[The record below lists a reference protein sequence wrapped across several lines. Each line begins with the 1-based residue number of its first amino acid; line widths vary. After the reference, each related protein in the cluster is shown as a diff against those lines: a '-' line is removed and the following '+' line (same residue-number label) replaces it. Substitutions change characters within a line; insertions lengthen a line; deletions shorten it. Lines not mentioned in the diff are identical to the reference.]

1 MKKVIDL
8 FKPLFTDSDNLLSIG
23 RISYWIV
30 FAVMLYSWI
39 QNVEHQES
47 LTTVLMSLMAYE
59 VFKKGR
65 DVVKSHLND
74 DDTI

>member
-30 FAVMLYSWI
+30 FAVMLYSWS
-39 QNVEHQES
+39 QNIEHQES

-65 DVVKSHLND
+65 DVVKGRLEEK
-74 DDTI
+74 DTI

>member
-30 FAVMLYSWI
+30 FSVMLYSWS
-39 QNVEHQES
+39 QNIEHQES

-65 DVVKSHLND
+65 DVVKGHLKEK
-74 DDTI
+74 DTI

>member
-30 FAVMLYSWI
+30 FSVMLYSWI

-65 DVVKSHLND
+65 DVVKGRLEEK
-74 DDTI
+74 DTI

>member
-1 MKKVIDL
+1 MKSLINL
-8 FKPLFTDSDNLLSIG
+8 FKPLVTDSDNLISIG

-30 FAVMLYSWI
+30 FSVMLYSWV
-39 QNVEHQES
+39 QNIEHQES

-65 DVVKSHLND
+65 DVVKGHLNEK
-74 DDTI
+74 DTI